1 MAGNAS
7 APATGL
13 SYRSTISGR
22 LLGTDVDITAISP
35 MLREGR
41 PPRPEDAKAMA
52 TAPKR
57 KLGAFVYQ
65 PKAVGISTAMVPLSA
80 VRGVSVSTVEGAGST
95 YRPGEAQAATD
106 YAAAVAEEPSD
117 AASAGSYLPSGPA
130 NNDPDGISAA
140 VSTMR
145 RFRRMLEAGHS
156 KSKGAPPIFQPMREH
171 NTRFDAAAGPSGH
184 GHGGDDDA
192 DGTDVD
198 WNSTVMPSGKPLLNG
213 ASADLASAVSANAA
227 GTSVVGTLVVK
238 RNCLMRATMIAA
250 KWTRIVNT
258 QYGASAADP
267 VCIVVEMQRTYHT
280 AFLDDMHEATGG
292 DFMFKTEPAPTAIVA
307 NIGAINLLLKAGETD
322 FSKHLL
328 PPHAS
333 NSKKRFT
340 VIGGTLAARSLAGQG
355 DAISI
360 ARAASEFGTEEGWPE
375 AGGDS
380 SLHAA
385 SGSAAGS
392 TALVRYRGGSSSPTR
407 GPRGGAHSGSSAA
420 GAGGRE
426 DTLATLAATGRSRD
440 GGGFD
445 GGDGGTVGR
454 AGASHGAVSNGGGT
468 ALAKFGGSRAAAAM
482 ELGSSGGRG
491 GGPAAL
497 SDPFGA
503 DTAGL
508 DAEMRTKAKYEAPL
522 VYRGEVA
529 VSKGGLP
536 CPVCRVLRVQHVALR
551 IESCCEGRCCS
562 CLIATGAAPYTSVG
576 LPLPFML
583 RGISPPSRLPP

>member
-1 MAGNAS
+1 
-7 APATGL
+7 
-13 SYRSTISGR
+13 
-22 LLGTDVDITAISP
+22 
-35 MLREGR
+35 
-41 PPRPEDAKAMA
+41 
-52 TAPKR
+52 
-57 KLGAFVYQ
+57 
-65 PKAVGISTAMVPLSA
+65 
-80 VRGVSVSTVEGAGST
+80 
-95 YRPGEAQAATD
+95 
-106 YAAAVAEEPSD
+106 
-117 AASAGSYLPSGPA
+117 
-130 NNDPDGISAA
+130 
-140 VSTMR
+140 
-145 RFRRMLEAGHS
+145 MLEAGHS

-171 NTRFDAAAGPSGH
+171 NTRFDAAAGRSEH

-198 WNSTVMPSGKPLLNG
+198 WNATVVPSGKPLLNG

-267 VCIVVEMQRTYHT
+267 ICIVVEMQRTYHT

-360 ARAASEFGTEEGWPE
+360 ARAASEFGNEEGWPE
-375 AGGDS
+375 AGGDPSFHAS
-380 SLHAA
+380 SSSGAA
-385 SGSAAGS
+385 S

-407 GPRGGAHSGSSAA
+407 GPRGGAHPDSSAA

-426 DTLATLAATGRSRD
+426 DTLASFDATGRSRD
-440 GGGFD
+440 GA
-445 GGDGGTVGR
+445 DGGTLVR
-454 AGASHGAVSNGGGT
+454 AGASHSAPGNGGGT
-468 ALAKFGGSRAAAAM
+468 TLTRFGGSRATAAA
-482 ELGSSGGRG
+482 EPGSSGGRG
-491 GGPAAL
+491 GGLAAT

-503 DTAGL
+503 DAAGL

-529 VSKGGLP
+529 VSKGWLLCPNFRP
-536 CPVCRVLRVQHVALR
+536 CCACHALR
-551 IESCCEGRCCS
+551 Y
-562 CLIATGAAPYTSVG
+562 AA
-576 LPLPFML
+576 
-583 RGISPPSRLPP
+583 